1 MGTIVEEKTINQT
14 TEIIQAFP
22 SSEVTELVE
31 KKEIMETFEIPSV
44 REISLSDYDFK
55 NQGFFSSEVW
65 TKTFNLHARISKVAK
80 TKVTCECVVDRENKL
95 FEIRTFPNL
104 LFDHLQNKEINHPVI
119 VSIKTKPGS
128 TRIDIR
134 DGKNIVDLS
143 IFDLNDGWK
152 ELYNSGLDK
161 PLSTSDDSTNI

>member
-1 MGTIVEEKTINQT
+1 MGTIVEEITMNQT
-14 TEIIQAFP
+14 TEIIQTFP
-22 SSEVTELVE
+22 SSEVTDLLE
-31 KKEIMETFEIPSV
+31 KKEIVETFEIPSV
-44 REISLSDYDFK
+44 REISLSDFDFK
-55 NQGFFSSEVW
+55 HQGFFSNEAW
-65 TKTFNLHARISKVAK
+65 TKSFNLHARISKVAK

-95 FEIRTFPNL
+95 FETRTFPNI

-161 PLSTSDDSTNI
+161 PLSASDDSTDI